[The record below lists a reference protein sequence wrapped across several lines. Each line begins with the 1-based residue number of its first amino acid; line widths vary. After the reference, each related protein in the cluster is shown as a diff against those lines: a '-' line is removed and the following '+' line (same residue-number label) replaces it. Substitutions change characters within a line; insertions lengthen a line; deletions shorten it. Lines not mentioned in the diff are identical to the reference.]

1 LNISNVSFVNEDVHH
16 VLYNVPNV
24 RIFKT
29 KIVTTVT
36 RVVTESSTEIMS
48 KKSET
53 TDYTLIFVS
62 SASIFLVG
70 TIPLYIIIGRLVR
83 NISRLK
89 KQRPSYQRVKTDM
102 DMIIRLDNI
111 EGQMTDCK
119 RLIEKSLNRD

>member
-1 LNISNVSFVNEDVHH
+1 LNISNVYFVNEYVHH

-62 SASIFLVG
+62 LATIFLAG
-70 TIPLYIIIGRLVR
+70 TIPLYIIIGRKVR

-89 KQRPSYQRVKTDM
+89 KQRPSNQRVKTDM

-119 RLIEKSLNRD
+119 RLIEKSLKRD